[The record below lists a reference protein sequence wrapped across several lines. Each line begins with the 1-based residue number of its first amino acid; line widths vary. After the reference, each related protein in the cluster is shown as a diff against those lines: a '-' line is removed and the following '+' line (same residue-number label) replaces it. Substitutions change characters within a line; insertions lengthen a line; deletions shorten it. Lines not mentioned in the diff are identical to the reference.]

1 MPTMRRSSR
10 GRGASFGANN
20 ASSANEASNWT
31 GASSPLSSLSTPGSP
46 AEPQEDSDASAAQAA
61 PVVSAVAVA
70 EAEVA
75 AAQADALTTPMKRH
89 RQSSDSEA
97 KAPVWR
103 PGKRGRPPKN
113 ASAVST
119 PLRDSEGDDIS
130 DGMGGVMG
138 GRLANGD
145 EDESDDDEAERDAAG
160 EAKIDADGYLQ
171 GGREFICEIFKSPF
185 RRNKARQYVLTMD
198 CCRYMGARDSYMLFK
213 QHPRMKRVETTQEER
228 NLLADKRMIP
238 KVTRFRPIALITAR
252 TAFREFGAR
261 IVKDGKYITDDYW
274 ESRCRKEMKH
284 PEGTVV
290 ADMSVYHSVQAA
302 HAAGVTPGSTRK
314 QRKMTP
320 LRSPTGQG
328 GSSMLDSPLLQHSQH
343 HQQQQQHIQ
352 LGQPRMMAR
361 QQSASS
367 SAVMVNSWVQLEA
380 QQRQSAPSQPST
392 ALTLASAL
400 QQQQQQPPQ
409 QLQFPQQL
417 HRQQQQQQQQQHLAA
432 GMLAAPTQMQI
443 LQQAGGLDGESDS
456 DGRDDAALPPSAPI
470 LSKPVFR
477 SQRSREISEA
487 AFDATVAIH
496 RAQAADDH
504 GFVDGTPLVRSLA
517 GSWARATSLSNKL
530 ARQQK
535 QRSAGKRPSSSLAA
549 GSADA
554 DAAEDDAGWF
564 GPMAYASAKMAR
576 DLNASIRLWREDNG
590 CTWVDPH
597 TAVRQVPADLQPTAA
612 SASRVS
618 REKGAARRV
627 DPRIHFVSADAASQ
641 QPDADAASSSN
652 QYPLALL
659 PGQFQ
664 ESFPIYRT
672 RFGQSGQQAV
682 QSYAHQW
689 LRQLSLQTQ
698 SQTHSQRQ
706 QQQHLQQ
713 QQQQQHLQHHQ
724 LQRRATGDSL
734 LRSRRK

>member
-1 MPTMRRSSR
+1 MPTMRRGSR

-61 PVVSAVAVA
+61 PAAPAA

-75 AAQADALTTPMKRH
+75 AAQSDALTTPMKRH

-97 KAPVWR
+97 KTPVWR

-113 ASAVST
+113 ASGVST
-119 PLRDSEGDDIS
+119 PMRDSEGDEVS
-130 DGMGGVMG
+130 DGMGGMVG

-145 EDESDDDEAERDAAG
+145 DDESDDDETERDPAG

-171 GGREFICEIFKSPF
+171 GGREFICEIFRSPF

-284 PEGTVV
+284 PEGSVV

-320 LRSPTGQG
+320 LRSPTGQS
-328 GSSMLDSPLLQHSQH
+328 GSSMLDSPLLQHSQQH
-343 HQQQQQHIQ
+343 SQQNQ

-392 ALTLASAL
+392 ALTLANAL
-400 QQQQQQPPQ
+400 QQQQQQQ
-409 QLQFPQQL
+409 QLQFPPQL
-417 HRQQQQQQQQQHLAA
+417 HRQQQQQQQQQPA

-443 LQQAGGLDGESDS
+443 LQQASGLDGESDS
-456 DGRDDAALPPSAPI
+456 DSGTNKDNAALAPSAPV
-470 LSKPVFR
+470 LCKPVFR
-477 SQRSREISEA
+477 NQRSREISEA

-535 QRSAGKRPSSSLAA
+535 QRSAGQRASSLAPGDGA
-549 GSADA
+549 SGIDNEGDA
-554 DAAEDDAGWF
+554 DEDAGWF

-612 SASRVS
+612 HASRVS
-618 REKGAARRV
+618 REKGAGRRV

-641 QPDADAASSSN
+641 QSDADTAAN

-664 ESFPIYRT
+664 ESFPVYRT

-689 LRQLSLQTQ
+689 LRQLSLQTH
-698 SQTHSQRQ
+698 TQRQ
-706 QQQHLQQ
+706 HQQ
-713 QQQQQHLQHHQ
+713 QQQLQHQQLQ

>member
-46 AEPQEDSDASAAQAA
+46 AEPQEDSDAPAAQAA
-61 PVVSAVAVA
+61 PVVLA
-70 EAEVA
+70 EAGA
-75 AAQADALTTPMKRH
+75 AAVQTDALTTPMKRH

-130 DGMGGVMG
+130 DGVGGVMG

-145 EDESDDDEAERDAAG
+145 EDESDDDETERDAAG

-171 GGREFICEIFKSPF
+171 GGREFICEIFRSPF

-320 LRSPTGQG
+320 LRSPAGQG
-328 GSSMLDSPLLQHSQH
+328 GSSMLDSPLQQHSQH
-343 HQQQQQHIQ
+343 HQQQHIQ

-380 QQRQSAPSQPST
+380 QQRQSVPSQPST

-400 QQQQQQPPQ
+400 QQQQQPPPQ

-417 HRQQQQQQQQQHLAA
+417 HRQQQQHQQQHLAA

-456 DGRDDAALPPSAPI
+456 DSRDDAALAPSAPI

-477 SQRSREISEA
+477 NQRSREISEA

-535 QRSAGKRPSSSLAA
+535 QRSAGKRPSSLPAA
-549 GSADA
+549 GGEAASSSDA

-612 SASRVS
+612 HASRVS
-618 REKGAARRV
+618 REKGAGRRV

-641 QPDADAASSSN
+641 QPDADTTSSTS

-664 ESFPIYRT
+664 ESFPVYRT

-698 SQTHSQRQ
+698 SQTQSQRQ
-706 QQQHLQQ
+706 QQQQ
-713 QQQQQHLQHHQ
+713 LQHHQ